1 MPTAVGLVHTS
12 SVRSA
17 LLNSSKGMLLSVFC
31 FRCSGDNTLAEVQI
45 SLFPATSALTFQAA
59 FPPADISEVPH
70 HGGRSPS
77 PARCFMSSPGAVAAL
92 LDVDVHQGLD
102 ALQTHVTGCPR
113 RQRNGRD
120 LQVLLRRVQTVLINF
135 LWLRRHPPLLRE
147 ARLGH
152 QMLLALARV

>member
-1 MPTAVGLVHTS
+1 MGLVHCMVDAS
-12 SVRSA
+12 ILRIRIM
-17 LLNSSKGMLLSVFC
+17 G
-31 FRCSGDNTLAEVQI
+31 
-45 SLFPATSALTFQAA
+45 LTT
-59 FPPADISEVPH
+59 PEVPH

-77 PARCFMSSPGAVAAL
+77 PARCFMSSPGAVAVL

-102 ALQTHVTGCPR
+102 ALQTRVTGCPR

>member
-1 MPTAVGLVHTS
+1 MEAKNSLPHVRLFQWNHEPRSDSHIDPSYLARVLFRNAPTYLHTNRNVS
-12 SVRSA
+12 S
-17 LLNSSKGMLLSVFC
+17 
-31 FRCSGDNTLAEVQI
+31 E
-45 SLFPATSALTFQAA
+45 
-59 FPPADISEVPH
+59 PH

-77 PARCFMSSPGAVAAL
+77 PARCFMSSPGAVAVL

-102 ALQTHVTGCPR
+102 ALQTRVTGCPR

-135 LWLRRHPPLLRE
+135 LWLGRHSTLLRE